1 MKTLIIQGKIA
12 ILKTFI
18 PLILIIVIPG
28 ATVVELKR
36 KIRKNLF
43 GLLLVLL
50 KLNSVLCVKIMKMEI

>member
-1 MKTLIIQGKIA
+1 MKTLIIQGKID

-28 ATVVELKR
+28 ATVIELKR

-43 GLLLVLL
+43 GPLLVLL